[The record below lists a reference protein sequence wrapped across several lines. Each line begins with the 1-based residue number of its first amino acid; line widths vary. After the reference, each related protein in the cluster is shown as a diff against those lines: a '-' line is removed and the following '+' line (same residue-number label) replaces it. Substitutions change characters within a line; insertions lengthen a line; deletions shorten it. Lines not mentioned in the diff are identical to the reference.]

1 MREQAEKWASFVLAN
16 LLWVLFAVFVIT
28 LPAATAGTFATISEQ
43 TRGKEVHF
51 FEVFFGTMRRLW
63 LKATAVGLL
72 NLLLGGLIVT
82 NLWIF
87 GRMGTLDVMAF
98 VARSVTL
105 FVGLALLLTN
115 LYIWPLMVLSDLPLR
130 ELVETSY
137 KLMFAHPLRSL
148 GVLIVAVIPV
158 IVSFLLPRAAFLLV
172 TVSSCIWIIN
182 WGTWPIIRQHIPET
196 ALTYL

>member
-1 MREQAEKWASFVLAN
+1 
-16 LLWVLFAVFVIT
+16 
-28 LPAATAGTFATISEQ
+28 
-43 TRGKEVHF
+43 
-51 FEVFFGTMRRLW
+51 MRRLW

-72 NLLLGGLIVT
+72 NLLLGSLIVV

-105 FVGLALLLTN
+105 FIGLALLLTN
-115 LYIWPLMVLSDLPLR
+115 LYIWPLMVVSDMPLR
-130 ELVETSY
+130 ELIETSC

-148 GVLIVAVIPV
+148 GVLIVTALPV
-158 IVSFLLPRAAFLLV
+158 IVSLLLPRATFLLV
-172 TVSSCIWIIN
+172 TVSSCVWIIN
-182 WGTWPIIRQHIPET
+182 WGTWPIIQQHIPKE